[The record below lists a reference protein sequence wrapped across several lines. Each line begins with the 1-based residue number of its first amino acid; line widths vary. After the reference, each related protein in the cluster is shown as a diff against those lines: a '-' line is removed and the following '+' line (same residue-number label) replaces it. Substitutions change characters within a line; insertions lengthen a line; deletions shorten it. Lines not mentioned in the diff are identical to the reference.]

1 MNKAIDMSET
11 TDMNDTIE
19 HSPED
24 LEQLVIDV
32 LKTCYDPEIPVN
44 IYELGLIYGVD
55 IHPGNVVH
63 VVMTLTAPSC
73 PVAGSLPGQIE
84 ERLRDTPGIN
94 DARVHVTWEPP
105 WNMSMMSDE
114 AKLELGM
121 L

>member
-1 MNKAIDMSET
+1 MADT
-11 TDMNDTIE
+11 TDITQGIE

-24 LEQLVIDV
+24 LEQLVVDV

-44 IYELGLIYGVD
+44 IYELGLVYGID
-55 IHPGNVVH
+55 IQPGNIVH

-84 ERLRDTPGIN
+84 EKLRATPGIN

-105 WNMSMMSDE
+105 WTMSMMTDE
-114 AKLELGM
+114 AKLTLGM
-121 L
+121 M